1 MRTPVRHGA
10 LVESWFDM
18 LPDDQ
23 QRAMARELRAA
34 VLAAEPR
41 LLPTVKWGSLVF
53 TLSGTNLLAV
63 SMHRSHANF
72 QVFNGAA
79 LRVQWPHLEGSGK
92 GMRHLKYRYGQPVDT
107 AQLAALVR
115 DSVAEAQN

>member
-53 TLSGTNLLAV
+53 TLGGTNLLAV
-63 SMHRSHANF
+63 SMHRSHANL

-79 LRVQWPHLEGSGK
+79 LRAQWPQLEGSGK
-92 GMRHLKYRYGQPVDT
+92 GMRHLKYRYGHPVDT

-115 DSVAEAQN
+115 DSVAEVQN